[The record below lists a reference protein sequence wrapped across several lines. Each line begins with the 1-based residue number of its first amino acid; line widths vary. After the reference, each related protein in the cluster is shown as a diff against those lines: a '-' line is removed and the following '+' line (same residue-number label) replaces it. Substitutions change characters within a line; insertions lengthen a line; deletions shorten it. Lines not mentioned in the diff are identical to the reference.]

1 LAVSEEDR
9 QDIEDT
15 KLTFGE
21 HLEELRAR
29 IFYSLFAVIGCFFLC
44 YAFKVQLLTIV
55 KRPHDLTMAELG
67 LPSELRIIRYQEGFL
82 TLLKI
87 SFFAA
92 VVVSSPII
100 IYQIWRFVS
109 VGLYKHERRHCVI
122 FGPVSLVSFILGVL
136 FGYFF
141 LIPLGLQFLLS
152 VLGPEVRPQ
161 ITMSEYVGFVAL
173 LTLILGVLFELP
185 LVMLF
190 LSKIGVMDSAGFAKH
205 RKPAILVAFIVGA
218 VLTPPDPFTQILM
231 AIPILGL
238 YEIGILVSG
247 PTKENF
253 VRFGKLVGFAC
264 LLIVGLLGWGQFHAT
279 GQLVASEGDV
289 SVRSFSALKALGIGP
304 SDRSV
309 RAGSLVTTKENG
321 KAEFHLA
328 DGSIVKTNSGTSV
341 RMSGRGQLQLFR
353 GELFVRPADAETEV
367 VVRTANGEVT
377 ARGATFMTRVNGG
390 TTTVTVIQGTAEIVY
405 QGIRKTIAAGHRDSI
420 VTGGIPVE
428 DMEEVTAWTREWGGG
443 GPQSTPSIQHPTP
456 NIQGPTSKA
465 ERREANVDRN

>member
-1 LAVSEEDR
+1 MAASEEEQ

-29 IFYSLFAVIGCFFLC
+29 IFYALFAVIGCFFLC
-44 YAFKVQLLTIV
+44 YAFKVQLLAII
-55 KRPHDLTMAELG
+55 KRPHDLTMANLG

-92 VVVSSPII
+92 AVFSSPFI

-109 VGLYKHERRHCVI
+109 VGLYKHERRYCVI
-122 FGPVSLVSFILGVL
+122 FGPISLASFILGVL

-173 LTLILGVLFELP
+173 LTVILGVLFELP

-190 LSKIGVMDSAGFAKH
+190 LSKIGVMTSEAFAKH
-205 RKPAILVAFIVGA
+205 RKPAILIAFILGA

-238 YEIGILVSG
+238 YEVGILVSG

-253 VRFGKLVGFAC
+253 LRFGKLLGLAC

-279 GQLVASEGDV
+279 GELVASEGEIYV
-289 SVRSFSALKALGIGP
+289 TSLSALKAVGIAGED
-304 SDRSV
+304 STLRSGTV
-309 RAGSLVTTKENG
+309 VSTTGNG
-321 KAEFHLA
+321 KAEFRLT
-328 DGSIVKTNSGTSV
+328 DGSVVKANASTAF
-341 RMSGRGQLQLFR
+341 RMSGRGQLHLFS
-353 GELFVRPADAETEV
+353 GEVFVLLADAETEF

-377 ARGATFMTRVNGG
+377 AQGATFMTRVSEV
-390 TTTVTVIQGTAEIVY
+390 TTTVTVIEGAAEIVY
-405 QGIRKTIAAGHRDSI
+405 QGVRKTIAAGHRDSI
-420 VTGGIPVE
+420 TTGGIPVE
-428 DMEEVTAWTREWGGG
+428 DMDEAAAWTRGWG
-443 GPQSTPSIQHPTP
+443 
-456 NIQGPTSKA
+456 
-465 ERREANVDRN
+465 E